1 MSGEVIIHRGL
12 PTGTEEA
19 VAALYWEAF
28 ETKLARVLGPRER
41 ALAFILRVMRTD
53 QCLAALSPSG
63 ALLGVAG
70 IKTAEGAFV
79 GGGLRDL
86 AAIYGLLGALWRAA
100 ALALLERPLEPGV
113 LLMDGIAVARN
124 ARGMGIGTMLLDAVE
139 AEARRRGLG
148 SVRLDVVD
156 TNPKAR
162 ALYARRGY
170 LVSGQERLGPFRVLF
185 GFAAATTMIKRLP
198 RGDAD
203 AA

>member
-1 MSGEVIIHRGL
+1 MSDEVIIRGGL
-12 PTGTEEA
+12 PTGAEDVA
-19 VAALYWEAF
+19 AALYWEAF
-28 ETKLARVLGPRER
+28 GTKLARVLGPRER
-41 ALAFILRVMRTD
+41 ALAFILRVMRSD

-63 ALLGVAG
+63 ALLALAG
-70 IKTAEGAFV
+70 IKTAEGVFV
-79 GGGLRDL
+79 DGGLRDL
-86 AAIYGLLGALWRAA
+86 AAVYGLLGALWRAA
-100 ALALLERPLEPGV
+100 ALALLERPLAPGV
-113 LLMDGIAVARN
+113 LLMDGIAEAGG

-148 SVRLDVVD
+148 SVRLDVID

-162 ALYARRGY
+162 ALYERRGY
-170 LVSGQERLGPFRVLF
+170 LVSGQERLGPFRALF